1 MLYSNHPESLPKN
14 SPKTQ
19 NHSFP
24 PRFHWILTQTVTN
37 MKHTKFQ
44 LIPIKLT
51 ALGGGVTVRFTQIS
65 LKVCPEIQTHSF
77 PHWFTAPILRRLQT
91 SNAPSFS
98 SFQLK
103 LQFWGVVGMCA
114 LVVLVQKCRK
124 KSPKIQIHT
133 FLHFLG
139 IIYFEAPR

>member
-44 LIPIKLT
+44 LIPIKIT

-77 PHWFTAPILRRLQT
+77 PHWFHCTYTQT
-91 SNAPSFS
+91 ITNIKRTK
-98 SFQLK
+98 FQLFPIK
-103 LQFWGVVGMCA
+103 ITILGGGGGVRFSGTGPKR
-114 LVVLVQKCRK
+114 QKK
-124 KSPKIQIHT
+124 MHQKYKSTHFST
-133 FLHFLG
+133 FL
-139 IIYFEAPR
+139 A

>member
-1 MLYSNHPESLPKN
+1 
-14 SPKTQ
+14 
-19 NHSFP
+19 
-24 PRFHWILTQTVTN
+24 

-44 LIPIKLT
+44 LIPIKIT

-98 SFQLK
+98 SFQSK
-103 LQFWGVVGMCA
+103 LQFWGVVGVCA
-114 LVVLVQKCRK
+114 LVVLVQKGRK
-124 KSPKIQIHT
+124 KCTKNTNQHISPLSWHNLLCSTTLHLIQEKKEEKGPKGTLYLLSH
-133 FLHFLG
+133 
-139 IIYFEAPR
+139 Y